1 MSETVYA
8 NYKYVI
14 KSLNDAQTKEEFDS
28 IFKEILNGEEKY
40 KEILKDFVDF
50 DRFSCSNKSVK
61 KFGKNDAAAAVDI
74 NRLTKMVIDE
84 PIVDEKLD

>member
-14 KSLNDAQTKEEFDS
+14 KSLNDAKTKEEFDS
-28 IFKEILNGEEKY
+28 IFNEILNGEEKY

-84 PIVDEKLD
+84 PIADEKLD